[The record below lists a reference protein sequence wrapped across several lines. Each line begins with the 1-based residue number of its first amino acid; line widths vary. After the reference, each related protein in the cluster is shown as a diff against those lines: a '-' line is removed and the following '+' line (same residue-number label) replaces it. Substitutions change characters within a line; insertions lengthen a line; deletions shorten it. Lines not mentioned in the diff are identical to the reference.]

1 MLEKAAKLCDL
12 NNTLDKQ
19 TGHNLLEKDITCD
32 IFLSYFCFGKLKQT
46 MKVEREIK
54 YEAFLSAIF
63 RPATNTTVAS
73 FKFSEQ
79 ITKKQLP

>member
-19 TGHNLLEKDITCD
+19 TGHNFIEKDITCA
-32 IFLSYFCFGKLKQT
+32 IFLYFCFGKLKQT
-46 MKVEREIK
+46 IKVERDIK
-54 YEAFLSAIF
+54 YQAFLSAIF
-63 RPATNTTVAS
+63 RPPTNTTVAS